1 MSAEH
6 SKYSNAQDGENDT
19 PHLKSEDQTETLVTN
34 LAQHS
39 TTQGD
44 SVQHAQPDSRR
55 LLSLH
60 VETQ

>member
-34 LAQHS
+34 LAQHNTGRQR
-39 TTQGD
+39 TTRSAGQ
-44 SVQHAQPDSRR
+44 S
-55 LLSLH
+55 
-60 VETQ
+60 